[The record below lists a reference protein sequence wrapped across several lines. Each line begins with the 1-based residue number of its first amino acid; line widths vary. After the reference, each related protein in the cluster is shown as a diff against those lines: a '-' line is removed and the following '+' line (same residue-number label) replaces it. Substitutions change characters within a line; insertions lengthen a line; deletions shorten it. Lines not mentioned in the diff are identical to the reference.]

1 MYIYLYHIHS
11 IFFSNYPMS
20 EVLITITDAASISG
34 KSIQTIRRA
43 IKAKKIKVKKQKTPQ
58 GFNYLI
64 VKDTLI
70 SCYAI
75 KEQEMLREIP
85 IEREVTETANTVHLD
100 IEETTELDTLEHA
113 NEVKNALAAA
123 EKANSSIQKLD
134 EKITEVVNKY
144 SGEREQVTQVLTEF
158 KDRILVLE
166 NQVRL
171 LQAPR
176 KKWFQLW
183 K

>member
-1 MYIYLYHIHS
+1 
-11 IFFSNYPMS
+11 MS
-20 EVLITITDAASISG
+20 EVLITITDAATISG

-43 IKAKKIKVKKQKTPQ
+43 IKAKKIKVRKQKTPQ

-70 SCYAI
+70 SCYQV
-75 KEQEMLREIP
+75 KEPDALREIP
-85 IEREVTETANTVHLD
+85 IERDVAEAVHLD
-100 IEETTELDTLEHA
+100 ITETKELDTLEHA
-113 NEVKNALAAA
+113 EEVKNALIAT
-123 EKANSSIQKLD
+123 EKAQAAIQKLD
-134 EKITEVVNKY
+134 DKITDIVGRY
-144 SGEREQVTQVLTEF
+144 HGEREQVTQVLTEF

-176 KKWFQLW
+176 KKWYQLW

>member
-1 MYIYLYHIHS
+1 
-11 IFFSNYPMS
+11 MS
-20 EVLITITDAASISG
+20 EVLISITDAAAISG

-75 KEQEMLREIP
+75 KEQETLREIP
-85 IEREVTETANTVHLD
+85 IEREIPDTSNTVHLD
-100 IEETTELDTLEHA
+100 INETTELDTLEHA
-113 NEVKNALAAA
+113 NEIKNALAAA

-171 LQAPR
+171 LQAPK
-176 KKWFQLW
+176 KKWFQIW

>member
-1 MYIYLYHIHS
+1 
-11 IFFSNYPMS
+11 MS
-20 EVLITITDAASISG
+20 EVLITITDAATISG

-43 IKAKKIKVKKQKTPQ
+43 IKAKKIKVRKQKTPQ

-70 SCYAI
+70 SCYQV
-75 KEQEMLREIP
+75 KEQETLREIP
-85 IEREVTETANTVHLD
+85 IERDAPEMGAAESGSEVRLD
-100 IEETTELDTLEHA
+100 IQETKELDTLAHA
-113 NEVKNALAAA
+113 EEIKNALNSAKNAQAA
-123 EKANSSIQKLD
+123 IQKLD
-134 EKITEVVNKY
+134 EKISEVVNNY
-144 SGEREQVTQVLTEF
+144 SGQREQVTQVLTEF

-171 LQAPR
+171 LQAPQ
-176 KKWFQLW
+176 KKWYQLW